1 MLTRVQVDHEIDE
14 GAFQF
19 CAGACETNKAA
30 PAEFCGPLRI
40 EKIQS
45 GAERNVISRLGESR
59 FLTPTAD
66 DSICAWVFASW
77 NALMRQV
84 RDLKNQILLLIF
96 SSRCPRIQFGDLLA
110 DLPHVLLDLVRCF
123 PARFLAS
130 DLFAQSFAIGVQLL
144 QRGFQFSSLRI

>member
-1 MLTRVQVDHEIDE
+1 MAMLARVQVDHEIDE

-19 CAGACETNKAA
+19 CAGSCETNKAA

-84 RDLKNQILLLIF
+84 RDLKNQILLLILSIRF
-96 SSRCPRIQFGDLLA
+96 PRIQFRNLFANLA
-110 DLPHVLLDLVRCF
+110 HVLFQLARCVTARF
-123 PARFLAS
+123 PAA
-130 DLFAQSFAIGVQLL
+130 DLFAQS
-144 QRGFQFSSLRI
+144 

>member
-1 MLTRVQVDHEIDE
+1 MLARVQVDHKIDE

-30 PAEFCGPLRI
+30 PAEFCRPFGI

-45 GAERNVISRLGESR
+45 CAKRNVISRLGESR

-66 DSICAWVFASW
+66 DPICAWVFASW

-84 RDLKNQILLLIF
+84 RDLKKQIVLLIF
-96 SSRCPRIQFGDLLA
+96 SSRCPRIQFGNLLA
-110 DLPHVLLDLVRCF
+110 NLAHVLLDLVRCF
-123 PARFLAS
+123 SARFLAS
-130 DLFAQSFAIGVQLL
+130 DFFAQS
-144 QRGFQFSSLRI
+144 

>member
-1 MLTRVQVDHEIDE
+1 MTMLARVQVDHEIDE

-45 GAERNVISRLGESR
+45 GAKRNVIGRFGESR

-77 NALMRQV
+77 NALMPHV
-84 RDLKNQILLLIF
+84 RDLQKQSVLLIF
-96 SSRCPRIQFGDLLA
+96 CS
-110 DLPHVLLDLVRCF
+110 
-123 PARFLAS
+123 
-130 DLFAQSFAIGVQLL
+130 
-144 QRGFQFSSLRI
+144 